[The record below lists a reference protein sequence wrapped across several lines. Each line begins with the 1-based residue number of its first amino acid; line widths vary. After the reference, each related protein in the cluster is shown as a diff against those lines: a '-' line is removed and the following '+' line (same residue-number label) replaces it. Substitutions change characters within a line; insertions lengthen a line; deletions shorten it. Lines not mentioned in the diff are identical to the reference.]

1 MKDNGPT
8 SKVGSTRRWEGRR
21 MIKSNAWCVSIEHH
35 ARHERPYPENLT
47 LEKLKTWAPRS
58 DSVRVFIFLF

>member
-1 MKDNGPT
+1 
-8 SKVGSTRRWEGRR
+8 
-21 MIKSNAWCVSIEHH
+21 MIKSNASCVSIEHH

-47 LEKLKTWAPRS
+47 LETWAPRF